1 MMKKITNR
9 GLHRDFAYFYLGL
22 IIAFSFSGIILN
34 HRQNWYPMN
43 YTYESKPFQLEIP
56 VDKKELTKDY
66 FLKNTEELGTYDG
79 HRIRDGKL
87 RVYFK
92 GNAILD
98 ADAISGKG
106 TIEYKRK
113 VPFLGHTM
121 YLHKSTNNFWIWYS
135 DIFGIAMLVIAFT
148 GVLIP
153 MGKKGFKA
161 RGWKLAMLGMVIP
174 ILFLI
179 FFS

>member
-1 MMKKITNR
+1 MKKITNR
-9 GLHRDFAYFYLGL
+9 GLHRDIAYFYLGL

-34 HRQNWYPMN
+34 HRQDWYPMN
-43 YTYESKPFQLEIP
+43 YVYESKPFELKLPEN
-56 VDKKELTKDY
+56 KKDITKD
-66 FLKNTEELGTYDG
+66 FIASKTKEIGKYDG

-92 GNAILD
+92 GNAIFD
-98 ADAISGKG
+98 ADASSGKG
-106 TIEYKRK
+106 TVEFKRK
-113 VPFLGHTM
+113 VPIIGHSM

-135 DIFGIAMLVIAFT
+135 DIFGIAMLVIAIT
-148 GVLIP
+148 GVMIP

-161 RGWKLAMLGMVIP
+161 RGWKFAVLGMIIP
-174 ILFLI
+174 LLFLI